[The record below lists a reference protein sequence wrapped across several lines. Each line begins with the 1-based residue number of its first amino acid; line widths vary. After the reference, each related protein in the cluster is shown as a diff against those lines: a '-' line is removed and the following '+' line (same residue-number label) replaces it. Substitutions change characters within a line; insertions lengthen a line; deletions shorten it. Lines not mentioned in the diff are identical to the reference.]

1 MEQDESLSDFPRA
14 FDDDERFPW
23 DEPLPPI
30 VWKWGADMG
39 KLLTDIPSREL
50 VRKRKWLERD
60 PEAFAGL
67 IQAIDDV
74 LTERAGE

>member
-1 MEQDESLSDFPRA
+1 MEDLDEYPHA
-14 FDDDERFPW
+14 FRDTERMPW
-23 DEPLPPI
+23 DESPPPV
-30 VWKWGADMG
+30 VWQWGADMG

-74 LTERAGE
+74 LTQRGGE

>member
-1 MEQDESLSDFPRA
+1 VSEELHDFPESLRDTEQMPW
-14 FDDDERFPW
+14 ERPG
-23 DEPLPPI
+23 DPI
-30 VWKWGADMG
+30 VWQWGADMG

-74 LTERAGE
+74 LTARQGEL

>member
-1 MEQDESLSDFPRA
+1 MSEDLDEYPSA
-14 FDDDERFPW
+14 FQHDELMPW
-23 DEPLPPI
+23 DRPEPEPI
-30 VWKWGADMG
+30 VWRWGADMG

-74 LTERAGE
+74 LTARQGEL